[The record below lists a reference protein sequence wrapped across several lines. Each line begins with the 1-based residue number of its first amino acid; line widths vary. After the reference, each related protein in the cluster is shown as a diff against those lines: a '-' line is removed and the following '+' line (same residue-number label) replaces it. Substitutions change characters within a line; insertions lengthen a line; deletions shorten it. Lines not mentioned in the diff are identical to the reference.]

1 MSFNPLKS
9 KYCPQFARNVLASVR
24 GHQLNWWRYGKDTER
39 LVEEAFGR
47 ESWSVDQWNRWREE
61 RLAFILERAR
71 KTVPYYKEYWDARG
85 GSDDWKELGNWPVL
99 EKATLRERSREFVS
113 ADVSLWRMFATN
125 TSGTTGAP
133 LRLLSTRETLRFEY
147 AIFEARVRRWNGVS
161 RHDRWAMFGGQTIV
175 PAPQS
180 HAPFWVWN
188 LPMNQLYMSV
198 YHISEATADAYL
210 DALAHYKIQ
219 YAVAFP
225 SAINSLAKFANKRK
239 RKDVRLKF
247 VVANAETLYAH
258 QRDEIAE
265 AFGCPVRETYGMA
278 EWVAFASECLH
289 GGLHVSPEAGILED
303 DGRDLIATGLMN
315 KDMPLIRY
323 RVGDRITLSD
333 SLCSC
338 GRPLPL
344 VQKVDGRFDDVIVTK
359 DGREHGSLDVV
370 FKTAKGLSEAQI
382 VQKSLDR
389 LVIRYVP
396 DETFNPEILG
406 KIRMELRSLVNE
418 MQIDFEQVHSIP
430 RTTNGKFRVLV
441 SEVAKRVQ

>member
-1 MSFNPLKS
+1 MSLTKS
-9 KYCPQFARNVLASVR
+9 VYNILPHSLQNLAASVR

-39 LVEEAFGR
+39 LVEEAFER
-47 ESWSVDQWNRWREE
+47 ESWSIDQWNQWREE

-71 KTVPYYKEYWDARG
+71 KNVPYYKEYWDARED
-85 GSDDWKELGNWPVL
+85 SDDWKDLANWPVL
-99 EKATLRERSREFVS
+99 EKETLRERGSEFVS
-113 ADVSLWRMFATN
+113 DDVSLRRMFETN

-133 LRLLSTRETLRFEY
+133 LRLFSTRETLRHEY

-175 PAPQS
+175 PVAQTQ
-180 HAPFWVWN
+180 APFWVWN
-188 LPMNQLYMSV
+188 SAMNQLYMSV
-198 YHISEATADAYL
+198 YHVSEQTAEAYL
-210 DALAHYKIQ
+210 DALARYEIE
-219 YAVAFP
+219 YVIAFP

-239 RKDVRLKF
+239 RKDVRFKF

-289 GGLHVSPEAGILED
+289 GGLHVSPEAGVLED

-338 GRPLPL
+338 GRTLPL
-344 VQKVDGRFDDVIVTK
+344 VQKVDGRFDDVIITRS
-359 DGREHGSLDVV
+359 GREHGSLDVV
-370 FKTAKGLSEAQI
+370 FKAAKGITEAQI
-382 VQKSLDR
+382 VQKSLD
-389 LVIRYVP
+389 LLIIRYVP
-396 DETFNPEILG
+396 DESFDPKVLE
-406 KIRMELRSLVNE
+406 KIRDEMCGLVND
-418 MQIDFEQVHSIP
+418 MQIEFEQVESIP
-430 RTTNGKFRVLV
+430 RTSNGKFPVLL
-441 SEVAKRVQ
+441 SEMGKQ